1 MTGQTRDVL
10 IVGAGPAGALLAY
23 LLARRGLDVL
33 VLEKATLPRYKT
45 CGGGVTLKTVQN
57 LPFDA
62 SPVFECQAV
71 GGILSY
77 AGRQLLK
84 AELGW
89 TIAWTVMRGRFDHFL
104 MEQAVHAG
112 AQLIE
117 GVNVESVEMLA
128 DRVIAH
134 TGRGDYSGRLL
145 AGADGVNSIV
155 ARSLGLLPQRRIGVA
170 VEAEVAVPRQ
180 GMDAQGAYATFD
192 FGALTHGYGWIF
204 PKQDHLS
211 VGVFQAR
218 TGKAAGLRQRLD
230 HFIACQPALQDGKIL
245 HFQGHPIPLGATH
258 QPLHR
263 ERALLVGDAAN
274 LADPWLGEGIYYAV
288 LSARLAAP
296 VMAAALNSDRIDLNE
311 YSQLV
316 HTLIVEQQRYAA
328 LFARVVYRF
337 PRQCS
342 QLLSRSSRMQDLVF
356 SAIRGDRTFRQMSTA
371 LARNLPNIL
380 LESI

>member
-1 MTGQTRDVL
+1 MTDQTRDVI
-10 IVGAGPAGALLAY
+10 IVGAGPGGGLLAY

-33 VLEKATLPRYKT
+33 VLEKANLPRYKT

-62 SPVFECQAV
+62 SPVYECQAV

-84 AELGW
+84 ADLGW
-89 TIAWTVMRGRFDHFL
+89 TVAWTVMRGRFDHFL
-104 MEQAVHAG
+104 IQQAVNVG
-112 AQLIE
+112 AQLVE
-117 GVNVESVEMLA
+117 GVNVESVELLA
-128 DRVIAH
+128 DRVAVH

-155 ARSLGLLPQRRIGVA
+155 ARGLGMLPHRRVGVA
-170 VEAEVAVPRQ
+170 VEAEVAVPAR

-192 FGALTHGYGWIF
+192 FGALPHGYGWIF

-211 VGVFQAR
+211 VGIFQAR
-218 TGKAAGLRQRLD
+218 PGKAVGLRQRLD
-230 HFIACQPALQDGKIL
+230 QFIACQPALQDGKLL
-245 HFQGHPIPLGATH
+245 HLQGHPIPLGATR

-263 ERALLVGDAAN
+263 GRALLVGDAAN

-296 VMAAALNSDRIDLNE
+296 VMAAALNSDRSDLSE
-311 YSQLV
+311 YTRLV
-316 HTLIVEQQRYAA
+316 HALIVEQQRYAA
-328 LFARVVYRF
+328 LFARIVYRF
-337 PRQCS
+337 PWQCS
-342 QLLSRSSRMQDLVF
+342 RLLGRSPRMQDLVF
-356 SAIRGDRTFRQMSTA
+356 SVIRGDRNFQQMSA
-371 LARNLPNIL
+371 KMARSLPRIL
-380 LESI
+380 LEAL

>member
-1 MTGQTRDVL
+1 MTDQTRDVI

-33 VLEKATLPRYKT
+33 VLEKANLPRYKT

-62 SPVFECQAV
+62 SPVYECQAV

-89 TIAWTVMRGRFDHFL
+89 TVAWTVMRGRFDHFL
-104 MEQAVHAG
+104 MEQAVNAG
-112 AQLIE
+112 AQLVE
-117 GVNVESVEMLA
+117 SLNVESVEMLA
-128 DRVIAH
+128 DRVAVH

-155 ARSLGLLPQRRIGVA
+155 ARGLGMLPQRRVGMA
-170 VEAEVAVPRQ
+170 VEAEVAVPNQ
-180 GMDAQGAYATFD
+180 GMEAQGAYATFD
-192 FGALTHGYGWIF
+192 FGALPYGYGWIF

-218 TGKAAGLRQRLD
+218 PGKAAGLRQQLD
-230 HFIACQPALQDGKIL
+230 RFIACQPALQEGKL
-245 HFQGHPIPLGATH
+245 LNFQGHPIPLGATR

-263 ERALLVGDAAN
+263 GRVLLVGDAAN

-296 VMAAALNSDRIDLNE
+296 VMAAALNSDSSDLSE
-311 YSQLV
+311 YTRLV
-316 HTLIVEQQRYAA
+316 HALIVEQQRYAA
-328 LFARVVYRF
+328 LFAQIVYRF
-337 PRQCS
+337 PWQCS
-342 QLLSRSSRMQDLVF
+342 RLISRSPRMQDLVF
-356 SAIRGDRTFRQMSTA
+356 SVIRGDHNFRQMGA
-371 LARNLPNIL
+371 KLARSMPRIL
-380 LESI
+380 LEAL